1 MLACRVEKQA
11 PAESRPLR
19 ATNLPLPE
27 PACGEIRIRVTAGG
41 VCRTDLHVIEGDLRA
56 ANLPLVPGHQVVG
69 VVDALGAGVRRWRPG
84 DRVGIA
90 WLRGTCG
97 ACGYCATG
105 RENLCRESSYTGY
118 HRDGGYAEAGV
129 LVVGGG

>member
-1 MLACRVEKQA
+1 MLVFRLEKQA
-11 PAESRPLR
+11 PIETRPGR
-19 ATNLPLPE
+19 ETDIPRPE
-27 PACGEIRIRVTAGG
+27 PGPGEIRLRVTVCG

-69 VVDALGAGVRRWRPG
+69 AVDALGAGVSRYRPG

-97 ACGYCATG
+97 ACGHCAAG
-105 RENLCRESSYTGY
+105 REKLCGEP
-118 HRDGGYAEAGV
+118 V
-129 LVVGGG
+129 